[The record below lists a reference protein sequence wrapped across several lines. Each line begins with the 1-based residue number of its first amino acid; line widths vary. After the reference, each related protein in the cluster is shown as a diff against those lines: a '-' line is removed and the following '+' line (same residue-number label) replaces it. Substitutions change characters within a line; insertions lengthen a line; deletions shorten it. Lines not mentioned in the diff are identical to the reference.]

1 MQALHFPPYTLQVK
15 QESGKE
21 LIFDPIRK
29 RWVALQP
36 EEWVRQHV
44 LEFLMQDRQ
53 VPAGLIAVEK
63 GFTYQGKPYRA
74 DVIVHDRKGQP
85 ALMVEC
91 KAPEVPISQATF
103 DQVATYNQ
111 VIRASYLY
119 VTNGLQHFCS
129 KIIWSRQS
137 YEFISS
143 VPGFD
148 EL

>member
-1 MQALHFPPYTLQVK
+1 MQSLNFPPYSIQVK
-15 QESGKE
+15 QEEGRE
-21 LIFDPIRK
+21 MVFDPIRK
-29 RWVALQP
+29 LWVALQP

-44 LEFLMQDRQ
+44 LEFLQQDRQ

-63 GFTYQGKPYRA
+63 GFSFQGKPYRA
-74 DVIVHDRKGQP
+74 DVIVHNRQGKP

-103 DQVATYNQ
+103 DQVATYNR

-129 KIIWSRQS
+129 KIDWSRQS

-143 VPGFD
+143 VPGFED
-148 EL
+148 L

>member
-1 MQALHFPPYTLQVK
+1 MQSIHFPPYPIQTK
-15 QESGKE
+15 TEAGKE
-21 LIFDPIRK
+21 LVFDPVRK
-29 RWVALQP
+29 IWVALQP

-44 LEFLMQDRQ
+44 LFFLLQDRQ

-74 DVIVHDRKGQP
+74 DVIVHDRQGKP

-91 KAPEVPISQATF
+91 KAPEVPISQAAF

-111 VIRASYLY
+111 VIRARYLY

-129 KIIWSRQS
+129 KIDWSRQT

-143 VPGFD
+143 VPGFN

>member
-1 MQALHFPPYTLQVK
+1 MQSLNFPPYPLQIK
-15 QESGKE
+15 KDAGKE
-21 LIFDPIRK
+21 LVFDPIRK
-29 RWVALQP
+29 MWVALQP

-44 LEFLMQDRQ
+44 LVFLLEDRG

-74 DVIVHDRKGQP
+74 DIIVHDREGKP
-85 ALMVEC
+85 AMMIEC
-91 KAPEVPISQATF
+91 KAPEVSISQAAF

-111 VIRASYLY
+111 VIRARYLY
-119 VTNGLQHFCS
+119 VTNGLLHFCS
-129 KIIWSRQS
+129 KIDWSRQT

-148 EL
+148 DF

>member
-1 MQALHFPPYTLQVK
+1 MQSLNFPPYSIQVR
-15 QESGKE
+15 QEEGRE
-21 LIFDPIRK
+21 MVFDPIRK
-29 RWVALQP
+29 LWVALQP

-44 LEFLMQDRQ
+44 LVFLQEDRR

-63 GFTYQGKPYRA
+63 GFTFQGKPYRA
-74 DVIVHDRKGQP
+74 DVIVHNREGKP

-91 KAPEVPISQATF
+91 KAPDVPVSQATF
-103 DQVATYNQ
+103 DQVATYNR

-129 KIIWSRQS
+129 KIDWNRQS

-148 EL
+148 DL

>member
-1 MQALHFPPYTLQVK
+1 MQSLNFPPYPLQIK
-15 QESGKE
+15 KDAGKE
-21 LIFDPIRK
+21 LVFDPIRK
-29 RWVALQP
+29 MWVALQP

-44 LEFLMQDRQ
+44 LVFLLEDRS

-74 DVIVHDRKGQP
+74 DIIVHNREGKP
-85 ALMVEC
+85 AMMIEC
-91 KAPEVPISQATF
+91 KAPEISISQAAF

-111 VIRASYLY
+111 VIRARYLY
-119 VTNGLQHFCS
+119 VTNGLLHFCS
-129 KIIWSRQS
+129 KIDWSRQT

-148 EL
+148 DL